1 MNAAGIDLRREGP
14 IARLTLARAERHN
27 AFDDRLIAALIEALA
42 GIAADPQARVL
53 IIAAEGRS
61 FSAGAD
67 LDWMRRMAEA
77 DEAANLRDARQLAR
91 LLESLAR
98 LPIPTV
104 ALVQGAAYGGGVGL
118 VAACD
123 FAIASPAANFALSE
137 VKLGLIPAVISPYIV
152 AAIGPRAA
160 KRLFL
165 SAERIDAAEA
175 LRLGLITEIVAADRL
190 RERGE
195 ALAAELLA
203 NAPEAMAAVKDLL
216 REVASRPLDAALI
229 EETAKRIA
237 RQRAGAEAREGI
249 AAFLEKRKPDWRR
262 G

>member
-1 MNAAGIDLRREGP
+1 MSAAGIDLRREGP

-42 GIAADPQARVL
+42 TIAADLQARVL

-91 LLESLAR
+91 LLESLAH
-98 LPIPTV
+98 LPIPTI

-137 VKLGLIPAVISPYIV
+137 VKLGLIPAVISPYIL

-165 SAERIDAAEA
+165 SAERIDATEA

-203 NAPEAMAAVKDLL
+203 NAPQAMAAAKDLL

-262 G
+262 S